1 MQNSLSYA
9 ATRVAD
15 TPTTIHRFRIR
26 FFLACLITLLDAAVI
41 AAFGPALYAAAQLN
55 PFYVAGL
62 TVLSIVLLGTL
73 ARTWLLTLGSA
84 AR

>member
-15 TPTTIHRFRIR
+15 APTTIHRFRVR
-26 FFLACLITLLDAAVI
+26 LFLVCLITLLDAAVI
-41 AAFGPALYAAAQLN
+41 AAFGPALYAAAQPN

-62 TVLSIVLLGTL
+62 TVLAIVLLGTL

>member
-15 TPTTIHRFRIR
+15 APTTIHRFRVR
-26 FFLACLITLLDAAVI
+26 LFLACLITLLDAAVI
-41 AAFGPALYAAAQLN
+41 AAFGPALYAAAQPN

-62 TVLSIVLLGTL
+62 TVLSIVLFGTL

-84 AR
+84 VR